1 LCVVVAAAA
10 ACACAQSSN
19 APRSENS
26 VTPQGETSNARQSA
40 DSNAPRSANS
50 PAPRSADA
58 ASADATAKDKER
70 DAPAK
75 DKERDARAKDKGA
88 GASGGLFGFE
98 EMRRQLREQRDEI
111 DELRAAVREQTRL
124 IGELCTRVERA
135 EQQASRQGPTASVR
149 DAAYAPGTRDSASAG
164 GASDG
169 SRATFGEASAADRT
183 DDGAASSQNPEL
195 ENRVARVEERTK
207 KVEEQT
213 KKTSEVVAKQ
223 LGSLTFGGDLR
234 LRYESFYGQQNALQS
249 SDNPAALG
257 NPLTTRQRLRLRARF
272 SVRGK
277 ITDEFEWGLRL
288 ATGSFPDAVSTNQTL
303 TDFFT
308 RKPFG
313 LDYAYLV
320 YQPKALPG
328 FFVEAG
334 KLDSGRKLVPL
345 GEKDANKKLDAFW
358 THTELTWDNDLNP
371 EGLMETYAR
380 KFEGRAFRSVVLQAW
395 QLPMLERNSA
405 FVLGADGRVDLS
417 ASRRAGRDLA
427 LYGAQAR
434 TEFAPSQNLSFKLSA
449 SDLYFSGTQLITP
462 AQVFGANLQ
471 LPVTFTIPASGTS
484 PARTITTQVSVPRDL
499 LVSGNA
505 NLGLSL
511 ANTNATNRDGH
522 LSSGYNLVDLIAR
535 ADFTRSRRW
544 PVMLLFDFVDNTQTH
559 PVVVAGP
566 NGSDLALPNHEGQG
580 FWAEFQ
586 VGRDVLRPPPDGITR
601 GDLTLNYTF
610 IRIERDAILSPF
622 NGSDLGQSTDAR
634 IHRFIFGYALDP
646 RVQVTLTGFFTQR
659 PNGLLGPFAPTPPG
673 SLNRTA
679 TRLQLDTILRF

>member
-1 LCVVVAAAA
+1 MLQTTLRAVFLCAVVAAAA

-19 APRSENS
+19 APRS
-26 VTPQGETSNARQSA
+26 A
-40 DSNAPRSANS
+40 DSTSLRSANS

-58 ASADATAKDKER
+58 TAATDATAKDKGT

-75 DKERDARAKDKGA
+75 DRGA
-88 GASGGLFGFE
+88 GAAGGLFGFE

-124 IGELCTRVERA
+124 IGELRTRVERA
-135 EQQASRQGPTASVR
+135 ELQASRQGPTASVR
-149 DAAYAPGTRDSASAG
+149 DAAYAPGAREAASAG

-169 SRATFGEASAADRT
+169 SRATVGEASAAERT

-213 KKTSEVVAKQ
+213 KKTSEAVAKQ

-288 ATGSFPDAVSTNQTL
+288 ATGSFADAISTNQTL

-334 KLDSGRKLVPL
+334 KLDAGRKLVPR

-434 TEFAPSQNLSFKLSA
+434 TEFAPSPHLSLKLSA

-471 LPVTFTIPASGTS
+471 LPVTFTIPTSGTT

-511 ANTNATNRDGH
+511 ANTNAVNRDGH

-566 NGSDLALPNHEGQG
+566 NGADLALPNHEGQG

-586 VGRDVLRPPPDGITR
+586 VGRDVLRPPADGITR

-622 NGSDLGQSTDAR
+622 NGSDLGQSTDMSA
-634 IHRFIFGYALDP
+634 HRFIFGYALDP
-646 RVQVTLTGFFTQR
+646 RVQVTLTGIFTQR

>member
-1 LCVVVAAAA
+1 MLQSTLRAVFLCVLVAATAA
-10 ACACAQSSN
+10 GASAQSSN
-19 APRSENS
+19 ASRSGNS
-26 VTPQGETSNARQSA
+26 IKPQGETSNAPRSA
-40 DSNAPRSANS
+40 DSNAS
-50 PAPRSADA
+50 RSADA
-58 ASADATAKDKER
+58 AAAT

-75 DKERDARAKDKGA
+75 GQETDASAKDKGA
-88 GASGGLFGFE
+88 GATGGLFGFE
-98 EMRRQLREQRDEI
+98 EMRRQLREQRGEI

-124 IGELCTRVERA
+124 IGELRTRVERA
-135 EQQASRQGPTASVR
+135 EQQAARQGPTASVR
-149 DAAYAPGTRDSASAG
+149 DAAYAPGARDSASAG
-164 GASDG
+164 DASEE
-169 SRATFGEASAADRT
+169 SRATFGAASASDRAV
-183 DDGAASSQNPEL
+183 DGAAASQSLEL

-213 KKTSEVVAKQ
+213 KKTSETVAHQ
-223 LGSLTFGGDLR
+223 LGSLSFGGDLR
-234 LRYESFYGQQNALQS
+234 LRYESFYGQQNALAS

-272 SVRGK
+272 SVHGK
-277 ITDEFEWGLRL
+277 VTDEFEWGLRL
-288 ATGSFPDAVSTNQTL
+288 ATGSFADVVSTNQTL

-308 RKPFG
+308 HKPFG

-334 KLDSGRKLVPL
+334 KLDAGRKFVPV
-345 GEKDANKKLDAFW
+345 GERDAANKLDAFW
-358 THTELTWDNDLNP
+358 THTEMTWDNDLNP

-405 FVLGADGRVDLS
+405 FVLGADGHVDLS

-427 LYGAQAR
+427 LYGAQVR
-434 TEFAPSQNLSFKLSA
+434 TEFAPSRHFSLKLSA

-471 LPVTFTIPASGTS
+471 IPVTFTIPASGTT
-484 PARTITTQVSVPRDL
+484 PARTITTQVSIPRDL
-499 LVSGNA
+499 LVAGNA

-522 LSSGYNLVDLIAR
+522 LSSGYNLADFIAR

-544 PVMLLFDFVDNTQTH
+544 PVMLLFDFVDNTETH

-566 NGSDLALPNHEGQG
+566 AGADLALPNHEGQG

-586 VGRDVLRPPPDGITR
+586 LGKDVLRLPVDRITR
-601 GDLTLNYTF
+601 GDVTLNYTF
-610 IRIERDAILSPF
+610 IRIERDAVLSPF
-622 NGSDLGQSTDAR
+622 NGSDFGQSTDMR
-634 IHRFIFGYALDP
+634 VHRFIVGYALDP
-646 RVQVTLTGFFTQR
+646 RVQVTLTGIFTQR